1 MRDTESFVTRRPW
14 ATAALLGTVAT
25 PAAVVLGWLLPRP
38 LDAVAAL
45 PLVLLDVWSVRAGR
59 ASPGDRLLLLA
70 LGIGL
75 TWLQYVALAR
85 LALWRLL
92 GPRERT
98 PPVAGRGARPTPE
111 RPAPC
116 DGCAQG
122 R

>member
-1 MRDTESFVTRRPW
+1 VRDTESFVTRRPW

-98 PPVAGRGARPTPE
+98 PP
-111 RPAPC
+111 
-116 DGCAQG
+116 
-122 R
+122 